1 MGSALAAGL
10 IGAALAGCQPAAD
23 ETPAEEVGDTANG
36 AAIAD
41 ITVTAAF
48 EPVEGGVLAVD
59 FVPDTNT
66 PWAGL
71 IVTAPRDGGLDFY
84 NADGESVTRV
94 TGSRLTSLAVAPNF
108 ALRGEALPLILGVDT
123 QSGGVRGYVLLRSG
137 PDAIEAPLSPI
148 VLDGGAAAL
157 CFVREGAGF
166 VEIAVLGR
174 EAVAEVW
181 RISDNGGDLIG
192 AERVRAI
199 RLDGPARTCA
209 SMDGALFVSGPT
221 TSITRIESGSGTGVQ
236 AGYNALSLAAG
247 VIAGRPV
254 LLASNGEDDTLRSF
268 DARTLQPLAPVRII
282 DGLSTPGIDRP
293 GALAISEVSFGGAS
307 YQSGLIAA
315 VDEAD
320 GRVRVVARESFARD
334 LTLATN

>member
-1 MGSALAAGL
+1 VGSALAAGL

-23 ETPAEEVGDTANG
+23 EIPAEQAGDTANG

-108 ALRGEALPLILGVDT
+108 ALRGEALPLILGV
-123 QSGGVRGYVLLRSG
+123 RGYVLLRSG

-174 EAVAEVW
+174 DAVAEVW

-192 AERVRAI
+192 AERVRAV

-221 TSITRIESGSGTGVQ
+221 TRITRIESGSGTGVQ

-293 GALAISEVSFGGAS
+293 GALAISEASFGGAS